1 MSDLDK
7 RKIKLPL
14 DDAVE
19 AVTARKQKEYKEKH
33 GESVTR
39 EDYNSYKNSFSD
51 DSMSKPL
58 TFTDY
63 KDIASFYGKAMADD
77 ADLSLISKAG
87 LDPEKYR
94 PKEKKNKGGMVKS
107 RTGPQDFRKGGMVLS
122 TVDNRRN
129 K

>member
-1 MSDLDK
+1 MSDVVEK
-7 RKIKLPL
+7 AIK
-14 DDAVE
+14 
-19 AVTARKQKEYKEKH
+19 ARKKEYKEKQ
-33 GESVTR
+33 GETVTK
-39 EDYNSYKNSFSD
+39 EDYNSYKKSFSSK
-51 DSMSKPL
+51 SMSKPL
-58 TFTDY
+58 SFTDY
-63 KDIASFYGKAMADD
+63 KDIASFYGKNLAND
-77 ADLSLISKAG
+77 ADLSIVAKAG